1 MKGYIEVSSRKG
13 GVGTTTTACAIALA
27 LENMGNTVLLLD
39 TTGTDSVSAVLGING
54 YAPDWK
60 GITVKNV
67 HVEGKDIPAY
77 GDYDCVVVDAGHKQ
91 FDYLDETTSVK
102 RVCVVR
108 NEYLTVKAN
117 MYVKADV
124 VMAFIIPTNA
134 LTAGDVKNVLR
145 SSNFI
150 DAQVC
155 ERLSRSIDAGLFP
168 SRWEAVCGEWS
179 NAIVDSLMAGVA

>member
-1 MKGYIEVSSRKG
+1 
-13 GVGTTTTACAIALA
+13 
-27 LENMGNTVLLLD
+27 
-39 TTGTDSVSAVLGING
+39 VLGING